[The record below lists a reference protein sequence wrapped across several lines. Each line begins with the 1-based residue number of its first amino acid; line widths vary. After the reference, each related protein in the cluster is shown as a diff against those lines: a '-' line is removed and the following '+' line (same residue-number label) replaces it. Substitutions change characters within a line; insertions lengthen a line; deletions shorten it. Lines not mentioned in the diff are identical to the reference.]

1 MPKLY
6 HIKLKGGVVGDKLL
20 PLAILRVEYP
30 EVYAKA
36 MEKYEGREEVSQNF
50 IPPLECLWE
59 DVIFLSP
66 VHPQVLHGVLV
77 SCGHRG
83 LIGKE
88 AYVIDPRSLRPDWLV
103 IYDYADGGSYSF
115 YDGEDY
121 LRYGR
126 ISDVTRNHYRN
137 AAEAGKRPFLFHGIT
152 HVMYRGEICVDGL
165 PVVRVRA

>member
-1 MPKLY
+1 MKLY
-6 HIKLKGGVVGDKLL
+6 HFKPPRLAGNMLL
-20 PLAILRVEYP
+20 PLAELRDKYP
-30 EVYAKA
+30 EVYVKA
-36 MEKYEGREEVSQNF
+36 LEKYEGREEVTQNF
-50 IPPLECLWE
+50 IPLLDCLWE

-66 VHPQVLHGVLV
+66 LHPQVLHGVLV

-126 ISDVTRNHYRN
+126 ISDAARNHYRN
-137 AAEAGKRPFLFHGIT
+137 AVEAGKRPFLFHGVT
-152 HVMYRGEICVDGL
+152 HAMYHGEICVDGL
-165 PVVRVRA
+165 PVVRVRG